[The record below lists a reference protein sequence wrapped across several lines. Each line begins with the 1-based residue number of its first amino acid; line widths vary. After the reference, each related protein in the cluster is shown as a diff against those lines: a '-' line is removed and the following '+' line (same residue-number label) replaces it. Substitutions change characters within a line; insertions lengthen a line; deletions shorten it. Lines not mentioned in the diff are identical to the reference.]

1 MRVQLTRRGAEIDVS
16 ASEMKELQRQ
26 FHSEYCVLLKQFVEP
41 SLLHLLQEKTAAANF
56 LDKHNV
62 DVGDE
67 VRMGVDPAG
76 TALEF
81 MMNDPALH
89 AFVREVSG
97 IGPIGAYRG
106 RVYSLL
112 PNTGMMSDWHN
123 DMVPGRMAT
132 TVINLSTDVYE
143 GGLLQFKRV
152 DSDEIIT
159 SIHNTGFGDATLFK
173 ISYDLKHRVTPITG
187 AVRRTMYAGWYLS
200 EPDFGSLLKERL
212 ETQSVQV

>member
-1 MRVQLTRRGAEIDVS
+1 MRVQITRRGAAIDVT
-16 ASEMKELQRQ
+16 ASEMKDLQRQ
-26 FHSEYCVLLKQFVEP
+26 FHTEFCVLLREFVEP
-41 SLLHLLQEKTAAANF
+41 SLLQLLQEKIAAANF
-56 LDKHNV
+56 FDKHNV

-67 VRMGVDPAG
+67 VRMSADPAG

-152 DSDEIIT
+152 DSDEVVT
-159 SIHNTGFGDATLFK
+159 SVHNTGFGDATFFK
-173 ISYDLKHRVTPITG
+173 IGYDLKHRVTPITG
-187 AVRRTMYAGWYLS
+187 TVRRTMYAGWFLS
-200 EPDFGSLLKERL
+200 EPDFVTLLRERL
-212 ETQSVQV
+212 ETQAVEA